1 MKRISLETAIS
12 EIDNTYDYWK
22 LSEMPEARRCY
33 EQYVECVIFSCKA
46 EARPALD
53 TYWNGLKRGVSI

>member
-12 EIDNTYDYWK
+12 EIDNTYDLWK
-22 LSEMPEARRCY
+22 LSEMPEARAVY
-33 EQYVECVIFSCKA
+33 EQYVECVIFSCEA

-53 TYWNGLKRGVSI
+53 TYWRNLKK